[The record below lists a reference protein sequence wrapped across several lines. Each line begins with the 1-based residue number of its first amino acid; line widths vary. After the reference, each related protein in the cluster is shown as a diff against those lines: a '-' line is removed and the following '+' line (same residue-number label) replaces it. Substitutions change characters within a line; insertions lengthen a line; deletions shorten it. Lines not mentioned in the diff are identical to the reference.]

1 MEVLLLL
8 QVPAELKAQLQERTN
23 MNFFS
28 SGGMVVRL
36 PSEAKIMSFYLYDEF
51 GPGETFDFSYRM
63 AVATS
68 FDESENAIIELKQM
82 FNNRMYINVFGDQP
96 GFLSITGVFAHA
108 TCDSDYGEN
117 GKPLYTGWEM
127 LHYYY
132 RQHKASRRP
141 FCVPIL
147 LGGLMYPVVYQAFLL
162 GMKLRAPDA
171 QNPLGQFALQFA
183 YPIQGITAY
192 DAFTSL
198 YLQNDQ
204 TPPLGDLGDVGDFP
218 NPPDDSFPPTGSP
231 GDSPGLAS
239 ASTSGLFLP

>member
-1 MEVLLLL
+1 
-8 QVPAELKAQLQERTN
+8 
-23 MNFFS
+23 
-28 SGGMVVRL
+28 
-36 PSEAKIMSFYLYDEF
+36 MSFYLYDQF
-51 GPGETFDFSYRM
+51 GHGESFDFSYRM
-63 AVATS
+63 AVATA
-68 FDESENAIIELKQM
+68 FDESENAIVELKQM

-96 GFLSITGVFAHA
+96 GFLSISGVFAQS
-108 TCDSDYGEN
+108 TCDTGTDYN

-132 RQHKASRRP
+132 RQHKASKRP

-183 YPIQGITAY
+183 YPIQGISAY
-192 DAFTSL
+192 DAFNSL
-198 YLQNDQ
+198 FLSYDQ
-204 TPPLGDLGDVGDFP
+204 EPPVGEIGGGDVGDFP
-218 NPPDDSFPPTGSP
+218 NPPDDSFPPGSP